1 MFREYSKTIFYGVLT
16 VIVVI
21 IVGLGL
27 DLAGLNW
34 LKFIGP
40 KRQNIRTEIF
50 RETRA
55 YTESKMQDLARF
67 RLQYIRADSS
77 QEKEAIAS
85 TVRVMFA
92 EFNPERIQ
100 DRDQREFLRK
110 VMLGEEYKIGR
121 Y

>member
-1 MFREYSKTIFYGVLT
+1 MKSIFKVLGGL
-16 VIVVI
+16 VLVVAI
-21 IVGLGL
+21 GLGL
-27 DLAGLNW
+27 DLLGLNW

-40 KRQNIRTEIF
+40 RRQNIRTEIF
-50 RETRA
+50 RETRS

-77 QEKEAIAS
+77 QEKVAIAS

-100 DRDQREFLRK
+100 DYEQREFLRK
-110 VMLGEEYKIGR
+110 VMLGETYITGVR
-121 Y
+121 